1 MHPMIPKPKQLL
13 LQEMNNTIMGKIKC
27 PFLEYAGDTSTLIR
41 CSDEFI
47 DNYFGII
54 LKFNNKNERL
64 NHILSFCACNFT
76 DCDIYKIFYKRG
88 GYNGC
93 K

>member
-1 MHPMIPKPKQLL
+1 MHPMIRKPKQLL
-13 LQEMNNTIMGKIKC
+13 LQEMNNTIMAKIKC
-27 PFLEYAGDTSTLIR
+27 PFLEYAGDYSPLIR
-41 CSDEFI
+41 CSDEYL

-54 LKFNNKNERL
+54 LKFNNKEERL
-64 NHILSFCACNFT
+64 DYISSYCASKFT

-93 K
+93 E